1 MQFDPRRFVNAEL
14 IENGA
19 RYRVGAGDSRSGQS
33 GTAIGV
39 ISLRHS
45 AGYEIV
51 LQLDN
56 GRVDSFSPMQL
67 FAEAYS

>member
-1 MQFDPRRFVNAEL
+1 MKFDPRRFVNAEL
-14 IENGA
+14 IESGA
-19 RYRVGAGDSRSGQS
+19 RYRVGAGDSRSGQR

-51 LQLDN
+51 LQLK
-56 GRVDSFSPMQL
+56 RSVL
-67 FAEAYS
+67 TH